1 MYCGRSLLQPAAW
14 LCAARYST
22 SCNQPTLRVAMNDIH
37 NADLPALSLSGF
49 KLGERAES
57 GSVGPLQ
64 PVACRVLDSLAPLHQ
79 MH

>member
-22 SCNQPTLRVAMNDIH
+22 SCNQPTLRVAMNDIY
-37 NADLPALSLSGF
+37 NADLPAVSLSGF

>member
-1 MYCGRSLLQPAAW
+1 
-14 LCAARYST
+14 
-22 SCNQPTLRVAMNDIH
+22 MNDIY